1 MSRIESIERYLRTQL
16 AADASVPVRA
26 SDGAT
31 NAFITISRQTGI
43 GGHALADAI
52 VETFNRQPESGF
64 FSGWQVFDRTVCEM
78 VAEDP
83 AYAKNLESLL
93 EEEYRS
99 TTADLF
105 HQVLHRTAD
114 QDLVAQRVF
123 LVVRTLAGM
132 GKAIIVGRGG
142 AQATEGMPGRLAFR
156 VVAHFDHRVA
166 RAMDVHGLSERDAR
180 AGAARRDR
188 DRKRLLQSSFGA
200 DIDDTDHYDLVVNS
214 SRMSFEEIAEALAG
228 VLRVRHRAS

>member
-16 AADASVPVRA
+16 AADSGVPVRA
-26 SDGAT
+26 TDGTT
-31 NAFITISRQTGI
+31 NAFITISRQTGV
-43 GGHALADAI
+43 GGHELADTI
-52 VETFNRQPESGF
+52 VDVFNRQPDRQF
-64 FSGWQVFDRTVCEM
+64 FSEWQVFDRTVCEM

-83 AYAKNLESLL
+83 HYEKNLQSLL

-142 AQATEGMPGRLAFR
+142 AQATEGMPGRLAVR
-156 VVAHFDHRVA
+156 VIAHLDHRVS
-166 RAMDVHGLSERDAR
+166 RAMEVHGLSERDAR
-180 AGAARRDR
+180 TGAARRDR
-188 DRKRLLQSSFGA
+188 DRRRLLQSSFGA
-200 DIDDTDHYDLVVNS
+200 DIDDPDHYDLVVNAA
-214 SRMSFEEIAEALAG
+214 RVTYEEIGEALAG
-228 VLRVRHRAS
+228 ILRVRHRSP

>member
-1 MSRIESIERYLRTQL
+1 MSRVESIERYLRTQL
-16 AADASVPVRA
+16 VADKGVPVRA
-26 SDGAT
+26 VDGAT
-31 NAFITISRQTGI
+31 NAFITISRQTGV

-52 VETFNRQPESGF
+52 VEAFGRQPERGLF
-64 FSGWQVFDRTVCEM
+64 ADWQVFDRTVCEM
-78 VAEDP
+78 VADDP

-142 AQATEGMPGRLAFR
+142 AQATEGMPGRLAVR
-156 VVAHFDHRVA
+156 VVAHVDHRVA
-166 RAMDVHGLSERDAR
+166 RAMEVHGLSERDAR

-188 DRKRLLQSSFGA
+188 DRRRLLQSNFGA
-200 DIDDTDHYDLVVNS
+200 DIDDPHHYDVVVNAARTS
-214 SRMSFEEIAEALAG
+214 HEEIAEALAG
-228 VLRVRHRAS
+228 ILRARHRAS

>member
-16 AADASVPVRA
+16 AADDGVPVRA
-26 SDGAT
+26 PDGAT
-31 NAFITISRQTGI
+31 DAFITISRQSGV
-43 GGHALADAI
+43 GGHALAEEIIAVFD
-52 VETFNRQPESGF
+52 RQPERQC

-78 VAEDP
+78 VADDP

-99 TTADLF
+99 ATADLF

-142 AQATEGMPGRLAFR
+142 AQATAGMAGRLAVR
-156 VVAHFDHRVA
+156 IVAPMEHRVA
-166 RAMDVHGLSERDAR
+166 RAMEVHGLSERDAR
-180 AGAARRDR
+180 AGAVRRDR
-188 DRKRLLQSSFGA
+188 DRRRLLEANFGA
-200 DIDDTDHYDLVVNS
+200 DIDDPLQYDLVADA
-214 SRMSFEEIAEALAG
+214 SRVGFGEIGEALAA
-228 VLRVRHRAS
+228 VLRVRHRCS